1 MPGFKAKGGDTWFM
15 FVILID
21 ISTTTTTTKTICMD
35 TLFFL

>member
-21 ISTTTTTTKTICMD
+21 ISTTTTKTICMD
-35 TLFFL
+35 ALFFL